1 MKTDISIP
9 NPVFRAAENLAR
21 KMGVSLSELYTAA
34 LNAYVA
40 EHLKKENITDALNQ
54 VYAAEESALEPAL
67 IKMQVIA
74 LEGERW

>member
-9 NPVFRAAENLAR
+9 NPVFRATENLAR

-40 EHLKKENITDALNQ
+40 EHQKENITDALDQ
-54 VYAAEESALEPAL
+54 VYANEESALEPEL
-67 IKMQVIA
+67 LKMQVVS
-74 LEGERW
+74 LEGKQW

>member
-9 NPVFRAAENLAR
+9 NSVFHAAENLAR

-40 EHLKKENITDALNQ
+40 EHLKENITDALNQ
-54 VYAAEESALEPAL
+54 VYANEESALEPEL
-67 IKMQVIA
+67 LQMQVVS
-74 LEGERW
+74 LDSEQW